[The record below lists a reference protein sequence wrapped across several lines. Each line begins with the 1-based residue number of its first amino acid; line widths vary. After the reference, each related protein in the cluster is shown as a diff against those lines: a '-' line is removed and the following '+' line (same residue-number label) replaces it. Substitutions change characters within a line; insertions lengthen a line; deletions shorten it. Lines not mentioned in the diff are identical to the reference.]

1 MRIWHNLDMAIIKKV
16 VKGTIATTAAVS
28 LLNFGRKN
36 HLRASVPISPQTNGH
51 ALVLGSG
58 GMLGAAWMASSLN
71 YLESNKIWKPED
83 DDLRIG
89 TSAGSLLAAL
99 LGGGVTSSDL
109 IEILAKGYHKKE
121 DFIITLPNSPSRDKI
136 PISPSDPTYLFRS
149 ILKGRSPH
157 LGIIVSS
164 LFPEG
169 EEPNFQIEDFVNK
182 IVSNEWSSTPTWVI
196 ATEVKSGLRKI
207 FNNQSDVSL
216 GRAVA
221 ASCAVPALYAPV
233 LIKSKKYIDGGTISC
248 HNLDVAVRSGA
259 KSITLLTPISGYTKI
274 SLNSGVSRALNQ
286 FTRNTEQFSMNQ
298 IVRKLPSDIKL
309 RIVSPGKESR
319 KILSK
324 YSLMDTE
331 KLASLLDVASNEIPE
346 ITEIS

>member
-1 MRIWHNLDMAIIKKV
+1 MAIIKKV

-28 LLNFGRKN
+28 LLNLGRQN
-36 HLRASVPISPQTNGH
+36 HLRTSVPNSLETTGH

-71 YLESNKIWKPED
+71 FLEANKLWKPEN

-89 TSAGSLLAAL
+89 TSAGSLIAAL
-99 LGGGVTSSDL
+99 LGGGLTPSDL
-109 IEILAKGYHKKE
+109 IEILATGYYKRE
-121 DFIITLPNSPSRDKI
+121 DCIITLPNSPSRDKI
-136 PISPSDPTYLFRS
+136 PISPSDPTYLLRS

-169 EEPNFQIEDFVNK
+169 EESSFQIEDFVNK
-182 IVSNEWSSTPTWVI
+182 VADYDWPSTATWVI
-196 ATEVKSGLRKI
+196 STEVKSGLRKI

-274 SLNSGVSRALNQ
+274 NLNSGVNRALNQ

-324 YSLMDTE
+324 HSLMDTE
-331 KLASLLDVASNEIPE
+331 KLAVLLDVAADEIPE
-346 ITEIS
+346 ITEIF